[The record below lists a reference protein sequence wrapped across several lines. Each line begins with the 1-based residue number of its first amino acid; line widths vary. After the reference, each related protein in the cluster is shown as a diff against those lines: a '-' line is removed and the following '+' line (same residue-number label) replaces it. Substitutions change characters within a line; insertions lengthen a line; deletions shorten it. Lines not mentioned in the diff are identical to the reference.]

1 MSTTTSDLDQPETQE
16 TTPALQGNSG
26 PEGEQSPQAL
36 WTQLR
41 HELRTP
47 LDAIIGSS
55 ELLLRD
61 ADGLGQADFISSL
74 NLIHSAGQQ
83 LLEII
88 NNLLDTKKF
97 TSGDVIF
104 NLASLVANLH
114 YKVRI
119 PINDVIGLSET
130 LLENAAEQGRP
141 DLIADLK
148 KIQSAAEYVRS
159 YINEIIDFSKIDTGL
174 KKSGAADAERLAL
187 IDQVMLSLRG
197 LAQDSAAVTGYES
210 GSILVVDDNGINRD
224 LLSRYLERQGHA
236 VQVAHNGRQA
246 LEMITTGAFDLVLL
260 DITMPGLT
268 GFQVLQHLKHSETL
282 RDLPVIMISALDE
295 MDSVVRCIEL
305 GAEDYLPKPFNPV
318 LLRNRVGDFLEKKRL
333 RDLEGEQQRKL
344 QELNTALEL
353 RSRFIRET
361 FGSYLSD
368 EIVDTILKEGGLKIE
383 GEKRRATMLMADLRG
398 FTAIS
403 ERLPAK
409 HVVAMINIYLET
421 MTEIIQ
427 KYQGTIDE
435 FIGDGILVIFGA
447 PILRPDDPLRA
458 VACAVEMQL
467 AMTSVN
473 ARNRQAGY
481 PEVALGI
488 GINTGE
494 VVMGNIGSKKRIKYA
509 VVGRAVNL
517 TARIESYTVGG
528 QIFIS
533 DSTLYECGDICRID
547 TARQVMPKGVKKP
560 LTIHEVGGIG
570 GDFQLFLPPK
580 EEIIWRE
587 LEHGLRVQFTVVDWK
602 HTGELGYGGA
612 ITKLA
617 PNMVE
622 IHSEVLPSPLANL
635 RISLYDPD
643 DHEISDDLYGKVVA
657 HLSQSPPAFLVHFT
671 SLPPE
676 AEAFLAKFPGVFG
689 LGKRK
694 RHFN

>member
-1 MSTTTSDLDQPETQE
+1 MSISESDPGQTETQE
-16 TTPALQGNSG
+16 TTPAVQRVPD
-26 PEGEQSPQAL
+26 PEAKDGQTPQAL
-36 WTQLR
+36 WAHLR
-41 HELRTP
+41 SELRTP
-47 LDAIIGSS
+47 LDAIIGYS
-55 ELLLRD
+55 ELLLGG
-61 ADGLGQADFISSL
+61 ADDLGQADFISNL

-88 NNLLDTKKF
+88 NDLLDTNKF
-97 TSGDVIF
+97 VSGDVVF

-114 YKVRI
+114 YRVRM
-119 PINDVIGLSET
+119 PINDVIGVSET
-130 LLENAAEQGRP
+130 LLENAAEQGRL

-148 KIQSAAEYVRS
+148 KIQSAAEYILS
-159 YINEIIDFSKIDTGL
+159 YINEIIDFGKIDAGL
-174 KKSGAADAERLAL
+174 KKEGAEDSERLSL
-187 IDQVMLSLRG
+187 IDRVMMSLRG

-246 LEMITTGAFDLVLL
+246 LEMIATGAFDLVLL
-260 DITMPGLT
+260 DIAMPGLT
-268 GFQVLQHLKHSETL
+268 GYEVLQNLKSSETW

-295 MDSVVRCIEL
+295 MDLVIRCIEL

-333 RDLEGEQQRKL
+333 RELEGEQQRKL
-344 QELNTALEL
+344 HELNTALEL
-353 RSRFIRET
+353 RNRFIRET

-368 EIVDTILKEGGLKIE
+368 EIVDTILEKGGLKIG
-383 GEKRRATMLMADLRG
+383 GEKRRATILMADLRG
-398 FTAIS
+398 FTSIS

-409 HVVAMINIYLET
+409 HVVAMLNIYLET

-473 ARNRQAGY
+473 ERNRRAGY
-481 PEVALGI
+481 PELALGV
-488 GINTGE
+488 GINTGD
-494 VVMGNIGSKKRIKYA
+494 VVMGNIGSQKRIKYA

-533 DSTLYECGDICRID
+533 ESTLSECGDICRID
-547 TARQVMPKGVKKP
+547 TAMKVMPKGVKKP

-580 EEIIWRE
+580 KEMTWKK
-587 LEHGLRVQFTVVDWK
+587 LKQGLPVQFTVVDWK
-602 HTGELGYGGA
+602 HTGELGHGGT
-612 ITKLA
+612 ITKIA

-622 IHSEVLPSPLANL
+622 IHSEVMPSPLANL

-643 DHEISDDLYGKVVA
+643 DHEITDDLYGKVVTL
-657 HLSQSPPAFLVHFT
+657 LSEPPPAFLVHFT
-671 SLPPE
+671 SVPPE
-676 AEAFLAKFPGVFG
+676 AETFLAKF
-689 LGKRK
+689 LGATL
-694 RHFN
+694 N

>member
-1 MSTTTSDLDQPETQE
+1 MSTTESDPGQTEPQE
-16 TTPALQGNSG
+16 STAAVQKNSG
-26 PEGEQSPQAL
+26 PEAEGEQSPQAL
-36 WTQLR
+36 WAHLR
-41 HELRTP
+41 YELRTP
-47 LDAIIGSS
+47 VDAIISYS
-55 ELLLRD
+55 ELLLED
-61 ADGLGQADFISSL
+61 SDGINQADFIANL

-88 NNLLDTKKF
+88 NDLLDTNKF
-97 TSGDVIF
+97 ASGDIVF

-114 YKVRI
+114 YKVRM
-119 PINDVIGLSET
+119 PINDVIGFSET
-130 LLENAAEQGRP
+130 LLEKAAEQGRL
-141 DLIADLK
+141 DRIADLK
-148 KIQSAAEYVRS
+148 KIQSAAEYVYS
-159 YINEIIDFSKIDTGL
+159 YINEIIDFSKIDAGL
-174 KKSGAADAERLAL
+174 KKSGAEDSERLSL
-187 IDQVMLSLRG
+187 IDRVMISLQG

-224 LLSRYLERQGHA
+224 LLSRYLERQGHT

-246 LEMITTGAFDLVLL
+246 LEIIATGAFDLVLL

-268 GFQVLQHLKHSETL
+268 GYEVLQHLKNSETW

-333 RDLEGEQQRKL
+333 RDLAGEQQRKL
-344 QELNTALEL
+344 HELNTALEL
-353 RSRFIRET
+353 RNRFIRET

-368 EIVDTILKEGGLKIE
+368 EIVDTILKKGGLKIK
-383 GEKRRATMLMADLRG
+383 GEKRRATILMADLRG
-398 FTAIS
+398 FTSIS
-403 ERLPAK
+403 ERLPAED
-409 HVVAMINIYLET
+409 VVAMLNIYLET

-435 FIGDGILVIFGA
+435 FIGDAILVIFGA

-473 ARNRQAGY
+473 ERNRQSGY

-494 VVMGNIGSKKRIKYA
+494 VVMGNIGSQKRIKYA

-533 DSTLYECGDICRID
+533 ETTLDECGDILWID
-547 TARQVMPKGVKKP
+547 RAMKVMPKGINKP

-580 EEIIWRE
+580 KEIIWIE
-587 LEHGLRVQFTVVDWK
+587 LKQVIPVHFTVVDWK
-602 HTGELGYGGA
+602 HTGELGHGGA
-612 ITKLA
+612 ITKIA
-617 PNMVE
+617 PKMVE
-622 IHSEVLPSPLANL
+622 IHSKVLPSPLANL

-643 DHEISDDLYGKVVA
+643 DQEITDDLYGKVVA
-657 HLSQSPPAFLVHFT
+657 RLRESPPAFLVHFT
-671 SLPPE
+671 SVPPE
-676 AEAFLAKFPGVFG
+676 AEAFLAKF
-689 LGKRK
+689 LGAVQK
-694 RHFN
+694 

>member
-1 MSTTTSDLDQPETQE
+1 MSTTESDPGQTETQE
-16 TTPALQGNSG
+16 TTPAVQRGSG
-26 PEGEQSPQAL
+26 PEADGGRTPQAL
-36 WTQLR
+36 WAHLR

-47 LDAIIGSS
+47 LNAIIGYS
-55 ELLLRD
+55 EMLLGD
-61 ADGLGQADFISSL
+61 ADDLGLADYVSDL
-74 NLIHSAGQQ
+74 NQILAAGHQ

-88 NNLLDTKKF
+88 NDLLDPNQVA
-97 TSGDVIF
+97 SGDVVF
-104 NLASLVANLH
+104 NLESLVANLH

-119 PINDVIGLSET
+119 PLNSIIGFSEI
-130 LLENAAEQGRP
+130 LLENAAEQGRL

-148 KIQSAAEYVRS
+148 KIHSAAELFLSRV
-159 YINEIIDFSKIDTGL
+159 NEIVDFSKIDAGL
-174 KKSGAADAERLAL
+174 KASGPEVSDRSSL
-187 IDQVMLSLRG
+187 IHRVLTSLRE
-197 LAQDSAAVTGYES
+197 LAQDSAAVTGGES
-210 GSILVVDDNGINRD
+210 GSILVVDDNEINRD
-224 LLSRYLERQGHA
+224 LLSRYLERQGHT
-236 VQVAHNGRQA
+236 VRVAHNGRQA
-246 LEMITTGAFDLVLL
+246 LEMIATGAFDLVLL
-260 DITMPGLT
+260 DIMMPELNGY
-268 GFQVLQHLKHSETL
+268 QVLQHLKQSETW

-295 MDSVVRCIEL
+295 IDSAVRCIEL
-305 GAEDYLPKPFNPV
+305 GAEDFLRKPFNPV
-318 LLRNRVGDFLEKKRL
+318 LLRARVQACLEKKRL
-333 RDLEGEQQRKL
+333 RDLKVEQQRQL
-344 QELNTALEL
+344 TELNAALEL
-353 RSRFIRET
+353 RNRFIRQT

-368 EIVDTILKEGGLKIE
+368 EIVDTILEKGGLKIE
-383 GEKRRATMLMADLRG
+383 GEKRQATILMADLRG
-398 FTAIS
+398 FTSLS
-403 ERLPAK
+403 ERLPAED
-409 HVVAMINIYLET
+409 VVAMINIYLET

-447 PILRPDDPLRA
+447 PILRPDDPRRA

-473 ARNRQAGY
+473 DRNRQAGY

-533 DSTLYECGDICRID
+533 ESTLDECGDICRID
-547 TARQVMPKGVKKP
+547 TAMQVMPKGVKKP

-580 EEIIWRE
+580 KEITWIE
-587 LEHGLRVQFTVVDWK
+587 LEPGLPVQFTVVDWK
-602 HTGELGYGGA
+602 HTGELGHRGA

-617 PNMVE
+617 HNMVE

-657 HLSQSPPAFLVHFT
+657 HLSESPPAFLVHFT
-671 SLPPE
+671 SVPPE
-676 AEAFLAKFPGVFG
+676 AETFLAKF
-689 LGKRK
+689 LGAVL
-694 RHFN
+694 N

>member
-1 MSTTTSDLDQPETQE
+1 MSTTESDPGNTETQE
-16 TTPALQGNSG
+16 STPAVQRVPD
-26 PEGEQSPQAL
+26 PEAKGGQTPQAL
-36 WTQLR
+36 WADLR

-47 LDAIIGSS
+47 MDAIIGYSV
-55 ELLLRD
+55 LLLGGTD
-61 ADGLGQADFISSL
+61 DLGQADFISNL
-74 NLIHSAGQQ
+74 NLIHFAGQQ
-83 LLEII
+83 LREII
-88 NNLLDTKKF
+88 NDLLDPDKCA
-97 TSGDVIF
+97 SGDVVF
-104 NLASLVANLH
+104 NLASLIANLH

-119 PINDVIGLSET
+119 PIDDVIGVSET
-130 LLENAAEQGRP
+130 LLENAAAQGRL

-148 KIQSAAEYVRS
+148 KIQSAAEYVHS
-159 YINEIIDFSKIDTGL
+159 YINEIIDFGKIDAGL
-174 KKSGAADAERLAL
+174 KKSGAEDSERLSL
-187 IDQVMLSLRG
+187 IDRVMISLRG
-197 LAQDSAAVTGYES
+197 LAQDSAAITGYER

-246 LEMITTGAFDLVLL
+246 LEMIAADAFDLVLL
-260 DITMPGLT
+260 DITMPELT
-268 GFQVLQHLKHSETL
+268 GYEVLQHLKHSETW

-295 MDSVVRCIEL
+295 MDSVIRCIEL

-318 LLRNRVGDFLEKKRL
+318 LLRNRVGAFLERKRL
-333 RDLEGEQQRKL
+333 RDIKIEQQRQL
-344 QELNTALEL
+344 QELNNALEL
-353 RSRFIRET
+353 RNRFIRQT

-368 EIVDTILKEGGLKIE
+368 EIVDTILEKGGLKIG
-383 GEKRRATMLMADLRG
+383 GEKRRATILMADLRG
-398 FTAIS
+398 FTSLS
-403 ERLPAK
+403 ERLPAED
-409 HVVAMINIYLET
+409 VVAMINIYLET

-447 PILRPDDPLRA
+447 PILRPDDPRRA

-481 PEVALGI
+481 PEVALGV

-494 VVMGNIGSKKRIKYA
+494 VVVGNIGSQKRIKYA

-580 EEIIWRE
+580 KEITWIE
-587 LEHGLRVQFTVVDWK
+587 LKHGLRVQFTVVDWK

-612 ITKLA
+612 ITKIA
-617 PNMVE
+617 PNGVE
-622 IHSEVLPSPLANL
+622 IHSEVLPPPLANL
-635 RISLYDPD
+635 RISLYEPD
-643 DHEISDDLYGKVVA
+643 DHVISDDLYGKVVA

-671 SLPPE
+671 SVPPE
-676 AEAFLAKFPGVFG
+676 AEAFLAKF
-689 LGKRK
+689 LGAAL
-694 RHFN
+694 N